1 MTDGRPKRISV
12 RYFPSREGSI
22 LEGHAYLLA
31 RDIPLGI
38 LPIRAARD
46 NPNFQVEL
54 FPSDEGR
61 ETWLTKFLDVGRYER
76 HTLAEGLVEFVETA
90 ADFIGHYGEIF
101 LEILPDEDGSPLE
114 VSPLAPGRVV
124 PTPRS
129 YWQVIPKKDREQ
141 FGKPFVSIPRDRIW
155 RLTLPRQLGSP
166 GSHRRLLRR
175 LAALSD
181 PAMPDFVL
189 RNPLDQGRST
199 GYDFGVERAAEDRL
213 MERAT
218 RRWGTTM
225 SIQRP
230 VGDSNEYFFISRRLA
245 FLEAQALLREH
256 LIAEIN
262 RLMRRLKIDA
272 SIKVTGIP
280 TASEI
285 AESLKRLHRGE
296 ISFAEALDST
306 RI

>member
-1 MTDGRPKRISV
+1 MTDERPKRLSV

-22 LEGHAYLLA
+22 LGGHAFLLA

-46 NPNFQVEL
+46 NPDFKVEL
-54 FPSDEGR
+54 VPSDEDR
-61 ETWLTKFLDVGRYER
+61 ATWLTKFLDVGRYER
-76 HTLAEGLVEFVETA
+76 HTLAEGLVEFIETA
-90 ADFIGHYGEIF
+90 AEFIGHYGEIY

-124 PTPRS
+124 PMPRS
-129 YWQVIPKKDREQ
+129 YWQIIPKKDREQ
-141 FGKPFVSIPRDRIW
+141 FGKNFVPIPRDRIW
-155 RLTLPRQLGSP
+155 RLTLPHQLGSAR
-166 GSHRRLLRR
+166 SHRRLLRR

-181 PAMPDFVL
+181 PSMPDFVFS
-189 RNPLDQGRST
+189 NPLDQGRSV
-199 GYDFGVERAAEDRL
+199 GYDFSVQRAAEDRL

-230 VGDSNEYFFISRRLA
+230 IGDSNEYFFISRRLA

-262 RLMRRLKIDA
+262 QLMRRLKVDV
-272 SIKVTGIP
+272 SIRVTGIP
-280 TASEI
+280 TATEI
-285 AESLKRLHRGE
+285 AEALKKLHGGE